1 MRASITD
8 KHKKF
13 AASYADTQFELNS
26 VPAST
31 TGFELSEAQ
40 TNLIEDPKHKNI
52 KGGRFSD

>member
-1 MRASITD
+1 M
-8 KHKKF
+8 

-40 TNLIEDPKHKNI
+40 TNQIEKHLHKNVR
-52 KGGRFSD
+52 GSRYSG